1 MSNIIAREIPYNK
14 EKSPL
19 FPNATPFSIDNF
31 QTKATTEPPIKINND
46 TALDNTLSALM
57 TDYSADT
64 GVSADKPT
72 SEKNTEGML
81 TGTSVNLNLLQGD
94 LFSYGKYDTVKN
106 PIQPFTVSKEGMS
119 SGGVV
124 SYKEGL
130 SNDVSGGTVTT
141 TTSGTTSAGKS
152 QKLLDLEKKLSE
164 LTTDYTTQYRLYTDD
179 ILTRSRFLQTNSQ
192 YTGKLV
198 RDISYSGTDAS
209 AAFYYVN
216 SFGYA
221 HRYKDVSSVMLYDS
235 KTCPDISRNV
245 ALSSDD
251 KANPFKITPASF
263 VDISGSTGFSRFADY
278 VSYDMVGYT
287 PCLTTKNV
295 KSSATDPE
303 YAWVDVEGKKHVYE
317 KGVWPDKRH
326 SSCLTAIVGEPVELS
341 PDQYKA
347 LPTASDAPMK
357 ADSECFRASV
367 SPSINTK
374 LVDLK
379 KKIDDVVNEIK
390 NENQNILNNAANTT
404 IIQRDKTFAEKW
416 GNLDEDILAQ
426 IKTWF
431 GDYYYPAVYVFWCFV
446 ILVAVLMIFKFAFLF
461 VSPGGGGGGGD
472 GGGGDGGG
480 GGVFGLGSSAGAPT
494 GSSSDEGNG
503 VSLLGVVIMSL
514 IVIFAVYYYFSYTY
528 NLNVDITRN
537 DSDTVYTAT

>member
-1 MSNIIAREIPYNK
+1 
-14 EKSPL
+14 
-19 FPNATPFSIDNF
+19 
-31 QTKATTEPPIKINND
+31 
-46 TALDNTLSALM
+46 
-57 TDYSADT
+57 
-64 GVSADKPT
+64 
-72 SEKNTEGML
+72 
-81 TGTSVNLNLLQGD
+81 
-94 LFSYGKYDTVKN
+94 
-106 PIQPFTVSKEGMS
+106 
-119 SGGVV
+119 
-124 SYKEGL
+124 
-130 SNDVSGGTVTT
+130 
-141 TTSGTTSAGKS
+141 
-152 QKLLDLEKKLSE
+152 
-164 LTTDYTTQYRLYTDD
+164 
-179 ILTRSRFLQTNSQ
+179 
-192 YTGKLV
+192 
-198 RDISYSGTDAS
+198 
-209 AAFYYVN
+209 
-216 SFGYA
+216 
-221 HRYKDVSSVMLYDS
+221 MLYDS

-295 KSSATDPE
+295 KSGATDPE

-461 VSPGGGGGGGD
+461 VSPGGGGGD

-480 GGVFGLGSSAGAPT
+480 GGVFGLGSSAGAGAPA